1 MSSRDL
7 QSETNP
13 GIDWPGILRT
23 LVVQIIVLL
32 ALAGAVVGY
41 LKWSSDVNVTEFMA
55 AGQSSAHGPTQHPLF
70 STPVQTVR
78 GQGHCDRKS

>member
-1 MSSRDL
+1 MPSLDNHSPKHR
-7 QSETNP
+7 
-13 GIDWPGILRT
+13 GIDWPAILRT

-41 LKWSSDVNVTEFMA
+41 LNWSSDVNVTEFMA
-55 AGQSSAHGPTQHPLF
+55 ASQSSAHGPTQHPLF
-70 STPVQTVR
+70 STPVETVR

>member
-41 LKWSSDVNVTEFMA
+41 LNWSSDVNVTEFMA
-55 AGQSSAHGPTQHPLF
+55 ASQSSAQGPKQLPPF
-70 STPVQTVR
+70 STPVQTVK

>member
-1 MSSRDL
+1 M
-7 QSETNP
+7 NP

-41 LKWSSDVNVTEFMA
+41 LNWSSDVNVTEFMA
-55 AGQSSAHGPTQHPLF
+55 ASQSSAHGPMQRPP
-70 STPVQTVR
+70 SPTPVQTVK

>member
-1 MSSRDL
+1 MSSPDL

-23 LVVQIIVLL
+23 LAVQIIVLL

-41 LKWSSDVNVTEFMA
+41 LNWSSDVNVTEFMA
-55 AGQSSAHGPTQHPLF
+55 ASQSSAHGPRQRPP
-70 STPVQTVR
+70 SITPVKAQA
-78 GQGHCDRKS
+78 HCDRKI